1 LKFDGESFLAQAI
14 RDKLHNRNENY
25 LAVICGKQG
34 RGKSYSAMRLCEQI
48 DPTFNVDR
56 IAFSAKEFMQL
67 VKDGNLKTGNAVLWD
82 EVGAGG
88 LPAKTWWSISNRVI
102 NYVLQ
107 TFRTDNL
114 CTIMTTPDF
123 MFIDKDT
130 RKLLHAYMEAMKVNR
145 EEEYV
150 LLKYLV
156 IQNNPVYGKIYYK
169 YPRMIINGQLVAVRR
184 LHIHLP
190 SEDLVEAYEK
200 KRAIYTKNL
209 KLDADTTIK
218 MSEKKKKRR
227 EIKLEDIVNDVLAK
241 EKIFVKKW
249 GKRKVVDANL
259 ISATYDIGLV
269 VASKV
274 KKAVE
279 LQLNKNIIYTD
290 IV

>member
-190 SEDLVEAYEK
+190 KAAY
-200 KRAIYTKNL
+200 
-209 KLDADTTIK
+209 
-218 MSEKKKKRR
+218 S
-227 EIKLEDIVNDVLAK
+227 
-241 EKIFVKKW
+241 
-249 GKRKVVDANL
+249 
-259 ISATYDIGLV
+259 SP
-269 VASKV
+269 
-274 KKAVE
+274 
-279 LQLNKNIIYTD
+279 Q
-290 IV
+290 